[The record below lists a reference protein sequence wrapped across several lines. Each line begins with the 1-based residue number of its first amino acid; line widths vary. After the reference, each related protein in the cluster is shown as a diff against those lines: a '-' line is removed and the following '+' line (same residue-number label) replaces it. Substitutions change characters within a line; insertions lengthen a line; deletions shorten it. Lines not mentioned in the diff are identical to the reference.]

1 MKMFNNDLATQY
13 DLVVKKM
20 QYNRSNYYLDTN
32 KGQYLL
38 RKVIMPKEQIAFEYE
53 VNRQLIQKGFDEI
66 EKIYL
71 TKKQSPYVQQQ
82 DKLYVLQTYRVVDE
96 IDFKLEEDLRGM
108 ICILA
113 RFHKAAQHIA
123 SNERNIE
130 NAALKNIYEYFQKRH
145 IETKKMKNNMSGIS
159 QKSKFEMMFIEHYK
173 VYEELEQMALGLV
186 TKETAEKLIDKA
198 KKNLTVIHN
207 EYTYHAVGKLVQGD
221 YMINHLDACSYNIQ
235 LLDLA
240 NVLTKV
246 MQKNDWDMELLY
258 NLVQEY
264 TKINTLSIDEIKVLK
279 AMLIF
284 PEKFASICHKYMTSK
299 RRNNY
304 SMFELKWENML
315 AYKEEQLKAAK
326 QIEKF
331 L

>member
-20 QYNRSNYYLDTN
+20 YYNRSNYYLDTN

-53 VNRQLIQKGFDEI
+53 VNKQLIQKGFNEI

-82 DKLYVLQTYRVVDE
+82 DKLYMLQSYRAMDE
-96 IDFKLEEDLRGM
+96 IDFKLEVDLRGM
-108 ICILA
+108 ICVLA
-113 RFHKAAQHIA
+113 RFHKAAQNIT
-123 SNERNIE
+123 SSERNIE
-130 NAALKNIYEYFQKRH
+130 NAGLKNIYEYFQKRH

-159 QKSKFEMMFIEHYK
+159 QKSKFEMMFAEHYK
-173 VYEELEQMALGLV
+173 VYEELEQMAIELIS
-186 TKETAEKLIDKA
+186 KEIAEKLIDKA
-198 KKNLTVIHN
+198 KKNHTVIHN
-207 EYTYHAVGKLVQGD
+207 EYTYHAVSKIAQKQYV
-221 YMINHLDACSYNIQ
+221 ITHLDACSYNIQ

-246 MQKNDWDMELLY
+246 MQKNDWNMQLLY
-258 NLVQEY
+258 DLVQEY
-264 TKINTLSIDEIKVLK
+264 TNINTLSEEEIKVLK

-304 SMFELKWENML
+304 SMFEMKWENML
-315 AYKEEQLKAAK
+315 VYKEEQLRAAK
-326 QIEKF
+326 QIEKI